1 MLDAPGMIAVDVV
14 VGLLFLA
21 GLAGAVLPF
30 LPGPLLI
37 FAGAFI
43 HAAATGFTVLGSG
56 RLVVLGALTAVG
68 WGLGHFASV
77 LGARRYGGSRWAVL
91 GALVGAIVGI
101 VMGPLG
107 LVIGPAVGAVAF
119 ELAATRDLDRSVR
132 GGVGAVVGVVA
143 GVIAQFSTGVMMLGL
158 FLWWV
163 WRG

>member
-1 MLDAPGMIAVDVV
+1 MIAVDVV

-21 GLAGAVLPF
+21 GLAGAVVPF

-37 FAGAFI
+37 LAGAVVY
-43 HAAATGFTVLGSG
+43 AAATGFS
-56 RLVVLGALTAVG
+56 VLGAGRLIVLGVLTAAG
-68 WGLGHFASV
+68 WGLAHFAAV

-107 LVIGPAVGAVAF
+107 LVLGPAAGAIVF
-119 ELAATRDLDRSVR
+119 ELAATGDLEGSVR
-132 GGVGAVVGVVA
+132 GGVGAVVGVAVGVVA
-143 GVIAQFSTGVMMLGL
+143 HFSVAVMMIAL